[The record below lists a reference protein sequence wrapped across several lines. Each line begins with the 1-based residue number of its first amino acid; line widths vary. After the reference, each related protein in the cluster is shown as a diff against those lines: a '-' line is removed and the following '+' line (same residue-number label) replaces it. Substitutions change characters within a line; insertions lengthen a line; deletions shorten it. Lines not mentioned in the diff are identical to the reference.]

1 MKKNEFL
8 DAKEKAL
15 KSLEKA
21 CSEKKADERI
31 LPILTLL
38 NTIPGCYTSSS
49 CSGRIVILEIPEI
62 GDKKRARFL
71 GKWHTTI
78 SVSDIKK
85 AILKAKIGYI
95 WLLTQSP
102 ILHIITDKLEMADRF
117 IKIAISSGFKNSGL
131 KSIGKKIVVEVCS
144 TERLDAPIGKD
155 KILYY
160 KDTYVSTLVSIS
172 NDILHKSTDKLTRFE
187 NKLKKIVD

>member
-1 MKKNEFL
+1 MKSEFL
-8 DAKEKAL
+8 IAKEKAL
-15 KSLEKA
+15 TLLEQA

-31 LPILTLL
+31 LPLLTLL
-38 NTIPGCYTSSS
+38 NTIPECYTSSS
-49 CSGRIVILEIPEI
+49 CSGRIVVLELPQI
-62 GDKKRARFL
+62 GDKQRARFL
-71 GKWHTTI
+71 GKWHTPI
-78 SVSDIKK
+78 GVSDIKN
-85 AILKAKIGYI
+85 ALENAHAGYI

-102 ILHIITDKLEMADRF
+102 ILHIIVDNLEMADRF
-117 IKIAISSGFKNSGL
+117 LKMAISSGFKNSGL

-160 KDTYVSTLVSIS
+160 KDIYLSSLVTIS
-172 NDILHKSTDKLTRFE
+172 NDILHKSTDKINRFE